1 METMNNNIQEQ
12 RVSSDNAKRLKEK
25 GFDVKCNRYIDLEP
39 NMAMAYDEK
48 VHIYVPTQQLALDWI
63 MVNFG
68 VHIYTYCVTPYQDEE
83 MPYPTIVWV
92 SKVRSPTALESQ
104 IFINTDNGLAV
115 NHFHT
120 PEEAKEAA
128 ISFVLA

>member
-63 MVNFG
+63 RVNFG
-68 VHIYTYCVTPYQDEE
+68 IHIEVFKRRGINGTGYNFMCIKAEDGEAYSVPLE
-83 MPYPTIVWV
+83 M
-92 SKVRSPTALESQ
+92 K
-104 IFINTDNGLAV
+104 DGLK
-115 NHFHT
+115 T

-128 ISFVLA
+128 ISFFLA